1 MLLKLI
7 YYPNKTLRKKSKKVN
22 KINFKI
28 KNIVYNMFKLMYKKQ
43 GIGLSAIQV
52 GINKKIFIID
62 ISKKNNKKLVFI
74 NPKILKQNGKIFYN
88 EGCLSIPNFFGIT
101 KRYLN
106 IKIMALNLNNNIF
119 ISKFTNLKSVCIQ
132 HEIDHLNGKL
142 FIDFL

>member
-7 YYPNKTLRKKSKKVN
+7 YYPNKKLREKSKKVN

-28 KNIVYNMFKLMYKKQ
+28 KNIIYNMFKLMYKKK
-43 GIGLSAIQV
+43 GIGLAAIQI

-62 ISKKNNKKLVFI
+62 ISKNNNKKLIFI
-74 NPKILKQNGKIFYN
+74 NPKILKQKGKIFLN
-88 EGCLSIPNFFGIT
+88 EGCLSIPNFFGTI
-101 KRYLN
+101 KRYSY
-106 IKIMALNLNNNIF
+106 IKIMALNLNNNVF
-119 ISKFTNLKSVCIQ
+119 ISKFINIKSVCVQ